1 MRGVWARS
9 LAGVLA
15 GGALA
20 GGVAA
25 QEDAGCGARLGPP
38 GRLVS
43 LGVPADGAPKVALC
57 LEGGAPLEAASGSQ
71 GASQFPFAPMAY
83 GPEDPV
89 AGESWAVTTYDPS
102 SGSSSCVF
110 VALNPSPADDV
121 ELPGNVPPS
130 SRGGA
135 QEYFVMPLTQAWDD
149 ATCEGDP
156 WLSSLIDVFSASDVL
171 GSNETGLPPPDWGSV
186 QDFLQNRTSEFFDEN
201 GPVMRFLDD
210 IQRRASNVASD
221 LLDRVQGVDLGA
233 SLSNL
238 LGGLGERLGLARA
251 AQPPAQPEAQPEAQ
265 PAAGARAPVLDS
277 PDCRAILAERG
288 VPEDVIDLS
297 CP

>member
-1 MRGVWARS
+1 M
-9 LAGVLA
+9 
-15 GGALA
+15 GG
-20 GGVAA
+20 
-25 QEDAGCGARLGPP
+25 P

-43 LGVPADGAPKVALC
+43 LGVPADGGPPVALC
-57 LEGGAPLEAASGSQ
+57 LEGGAPLEAASGGQ
-71 GASQFPFAPMAY
+71 GASQFPFAPMVY
-83 GPEDPV
+83 GPGDPV
-89 AGESWAVTTYDPS
+89 AGESWAVTAYDPS
-102 SGSSSCVF
+102 GSASCIF

-135 QEYFVMPLTQAWDD
+135 QEYLVMPLTQAWDD

-156 WLSSLIDVFSASDVL
+156 WLAGLIDVFNASDVL
-171 GSNETGLPPPDWGSV
+171 GFNETGLPPPDWGSI
-186 QDFLQNRTSEFFDEN
+186 QDLLQNRTAEFFGED

-210 IQRRASNVASD
+210 IQRRASNAASD
-221 LLDRVQGVDLGA
+221 LLDRIQGVDLGA

-238 LGGLGERLGLARA
+238 LGGLVGGVSGRTDGEPA
-251 AQPPAQPEAQPEAQ
+251 ADAVPPAAEPS
-265 PAAGARAPVLDS
+265 AGGRAPVLDS
-277 PDCRAILAERG
+277 PDCRVILAERG